1 MYIFFILV
9 YTGSIL
15 YRKSSL
21 FFKCCE
27 LIKCV
32 LLCAYAIF
40 NRRLMEGKVTSH
52 HIKGIGHNTT
62 QEFVG
67 PGVGERDPAPVS
79 WCTGPDNDQR
89 SSREHIALGPG
100 LPVQSH
106 ALRQNT
112 IQYYTPSVSK
122 YLTPLTF

>member
-1 MYIFFILV
+1 
-9 YTGSIL
+9 
-15 YRKSSL
+15 
-21 FFKCCE
+21 
-27 LIKCV
+27 
-32 LLCAYAIF
+32 
-40 NRRLMEGKVTSH
+40 MEGKVTSH

-100 LPVQSH
+100 LPVQLH

-112 IQYYTPSVSK
+112 IILPSFKKKNKPGTTYSTIRLIFLLIQV
-122 YLTPLTF
+122 LHV